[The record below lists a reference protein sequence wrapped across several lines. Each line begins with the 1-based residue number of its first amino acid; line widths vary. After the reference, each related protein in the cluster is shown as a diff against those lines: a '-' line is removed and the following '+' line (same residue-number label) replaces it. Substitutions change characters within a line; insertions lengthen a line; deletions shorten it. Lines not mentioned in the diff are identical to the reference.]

1 MKTVLVV
8 TVDKI
13 TGDVTNSPAMYRNI
27 ADARRAWGNAIAE
40 LSQNNPTKVP
50 VTDLQLYQ
58 IGEFDTETLEI
69 KPTKEYLCSGPEFIK
84 E

>member
-58 IGEFDTETLEI
+58 IGEFDTETLELV
-69 KPTKEYLCSGPEFIK
+69 PCKEFLCYAVDFIR

>member
-13 TGDVTNSPAMYRNI
+13 TGDVTNSPAMFRNI
-27 ADARRAWGNAIAE
+27 LDAKRSWGNAIAE
-40 LSQNNPTKVP
+40 LSKNNPCKVP

-58 IGEFDTETLEI
+58 VAEFDTETLEM
-69 KPTKEYLCSGPEFIK
+69 KSCKEYLCSGPEFIK

>member
-13 TGDVTNSPAMYRNI
+13 TGDVTNSPAMYRNVL
-27 ADARRAWGNAIAE
+27 DAKRAWGNAIAE
-40 LSQNNPTKVP
+40 LSQNNPGKVP
-50 VTDLQLYQ
+50 VADLQLYQ
-58 IGEFDTETLEI
+58 VGEFDTETLEI
-69 KPTKEYLCSGPEFIK
+69 KPCKEYLCSGPEFIK